1 MRGVLVTGASGFV
14 GGALVKCLADAD
26 RYRVVA
32 AVRNPDVDLPMAAE
46 FVRVD
51 GLGPDTDWQA
61 ALGGIS
67 VVVHC
72 AARVHVMDDR
82 SADPLLE
89 FRRINVE
96 GTLNLAHQAAEAGVK
111 RFIFI
116 SSIKVNGE
124 GTSPSTPYRREDI
137 PEPIDPYG
145 ISKREAEEGL
155 REIAAVSGVEVVV
168 IRPPLVYGP
177 GVTANFLSMM
187 RWLHRGVPLPLGA
200 IHNKRSLVAKDNLV
214 DLISTCIDHPA
225 AGNEIFLASDGEDL
239 STTALLRRLGQALG
253 KPARLLP
260 VPAWLLTG
268 GAALL
273 GKKAIAQR
281 VCGNLQLDISH
292 TRDVL
297 GWEPPVSVDAGLQ
310 RTAEA
315 FLAESADSEHVIG
328 EGGKLLRLFDV
339 AFSVV
344 GLVVGLPILLALL
357 VAGYFDTGSPLFR
370 QQRVGRRQQAFTLV
384 KFRTMRLDTASVA
397 SHMADG
403 SAITPLG
410 RFMRKTKLDE
420 LPQLWNVLKGEMSL
434 VGPRPGLFNQ
444 EELTAAR
451 DKQGVFA
458 ARPGITGLA
467 QVNGID
473 MSTPELLAETDR
485 QMLETLGVVSYFKY
499 ILQTVTGRGSGD
511 AVKEP

>member
-1 MRGVLVTGASGFV
+1 MARILLTGATGFV
-14 GGALVKCLADAD
+14 GASTLERLNAEGVHS
-26 RYRVVA
+26 VIA
-32 AVRNPDVDLPMAAE
+32 AVRKSSTQCPGAVTQVLVGDLGGDADWEAALADVD
-46 FVRVD
+46 
-51 GLGPDTDWQA
+51 
-61 ALGGIS
+61 
-67 VVVHC
+67 VVIHC
-72 AARVHVMDDR
+72 AARVHVMDEQA
-82 SADPLLE
+82 ADPLSE
-89 FRRINVE
+89 FRRVNVE
-96 GTLNLAHQAAEAGVK
+96 GTMKLARQAAAAGVK
-111 RFIFI
+111 RFVFM

-124 GTSPSTPYRREDI
+124 ATAPGQPFAASDTPA
-137 PEPIDPYG
+137 PIDPYG
-145 ISKREAEEGL
+145 ISKREAGDGL
-155 REIAAVSGVEVVV
+155 RQIAAETGLEVVI
-168 IRPPLVYGP
+168 IRAPLVYGP
-177 GVTANFLSMM
+177 GVKGNFRSMM
-187 RWLHRGVPLPLGA
+187 AWTQKGMPLPLGA
-200 IHNKRSLVAKDNLV
+200 VHNQRSLVALDNLV
-214 DLISTCIDHPA
+214 DLITTCIDHPA
-225 AGNEIFLASDGEDL
+225 AANETFLVSDGDDL
-239 STTALLRRLGQALG
+239 STTELLRGLGQALD
-253 KPARLLP
+253 KPVRLLP
-260 VPAWLLTG
+260 VPAWVLTA
-268 GAALL
+268 GATLL

-281 VCGNLQLDISH
+281 LCGNLQMDISH

-297 GWEPPVSVDAGLQ
+297 GWEPPVSVDAALQ

-315 FLAESADSEHVIG
+315 FLAESADSGSAIG
-328 EGGKLLRLFDV
+328 GGNKLLRLFDV
-339 AFSVV
+339 LLSLV
-344 GLVVGLPILLALL
+344 GLVVGVPIFLVLL

-370 QQRVGRRQQAFTLV
+370 QQRVGRNKQAFTLV

-444 EELTAAR
+444 EDLAAAR

-473 MSTPELLAETDR
+473 MSTPELLAKTDR
-485 QMLETLGVVSYFKY
+485 RMLETLGVGSYFKY